1 MCTCALVCGHKT
13 ITECKAVSVFFRT
26 HSSEDNMGGFSDDEI
41 NVAMHHFFFM
51 RKQNEGYGVLMFGLI
66 YNIHHLN
73 NFHFHKRN
81 AISLNKIKH

>member
-1 MCTCALVCGHKT
+1 MGTCALVCGHKT

-51 RKQNEGYGVLMFGLI
+51 RKQ
-66 YNIHHLN
+66 
-73 NFHFHKRN
+73 
-81 AISLNKIKH
+81 